1 MAFPSPERL
10 AAIARQATIALG
22 DRLQPRSRDLWE
34 VMLLRR
40 TEVSGGEPDY
50 LHPLA
55 QPIVLV
61 PRWAAQAAAGVGEA
75 VDGGV
80 IETAA
85 AAGAIGYYAVRLQDD
100 LVDEG
105 IGDPAAV
112 AVLSSAV
119 LAAAQS
125 ALGSMGLSV
134 KFWEWQSD
142 VMLRYAE
149 AMQFEAEIRSKP
161 DGYDEAAF
169 ERVLDRSR
177 PLVVPGVAVL
187 DAAGTWPLQPD
198 FEQMIMAA
206 TGALQINN
214 DLGHAVKDLNQGN
227 RTWVHT
233 LLGVSAGT
241 TLNRGRLIGGV
252 DRVLDRMRGR
262 LTEVADLA
270 VALGLPEAAAWAK
283 AAERAAGERLERM
296 LISLLQMPPEA

>member
-1 MAFPSPERL
+1 MAIPSPQRL

-34 VMLLRR
+34 AMLLRR
-40 TEVSGGEPDY
+40 SEVSGGEPDY

-61 PRWAAQAAAGVGEA
+61 PRWAAQAAAVVGKA
-75 VDGGV
+75 VDRGLV
-80 IETAA
+80 EAAA
-85 AAGAIGYYAVRLQDD
+85 AAGAIGYYAVRFQDD

-125 ALGSMGLSV
+125 TLGSMGPTV
-134 KFWEWQSD
+134 RFWEWHCE

-169 ERVLDRSR
+169 GRVLDRSR

-233 LLGVSAGT
+233 LLGVRAGT
-241 TLNRGRLIGGV
+241 PLNRGRLIGGV
-252 DRVLDRMRGR
+252 DRVLDRMRER
-262 LTEVADLA
+262 LAVVADLA
-270 VALGLPEAAAWAK
+270 VALELSEAAAWAG
-283 AAERAAGERLERM
+283 ATERAAGERLERM
-296 LISLLQMPPEA
+296 LISLLQMPAGA

>member
-1 MAFPSPERL
+1 MAIPSPQRL
-10 AAIARQATIALG
+10 AAIARQATTALG
-22 DRLQPRSRDLWE
+22 DRLQPRSRHLWE
-34 VMLLRR
+34 AMLLRR
-40 TEVSGGEPDY
+40 SEVSGGEPDY

-61 PRWAAQAAAGVGEA
+61 PRWAAQAAAGVGA
-75 VDGGV
+75 TVDRGLV
-80 IETAA
+80 ETAA

-125 ALGSMGLSV
+125 TLGSMGPSV
-134 KFWEWQSD
+134 RFWEWHCD
-142 VMLRYAE
+142 VLLRYAE
-149 AMQFEAEIRSKP
+149 AMQFEADIRSTP
-161 DGYDEAAF
+161 DVYDEDAF

-187 DAAGTWPLQPD
+187 DAAGAWPLHPD

-206 TGALQINN
+206 TGALQIVN
-214 DLGHAVKDLNQGN
+214 DLGHAVTDLAQGN

-233 LLGVSAGT
+233 LLGVSDGP
-241 TLNRGRLIGGV
+241 LNRGRLIGGV
-252 DRVLDRMRGR
+252 DRVLDRMRDR
-262 LTEVADLA
+262 LVKVADLA
-270 VALGLPEAAAWAK
+270 VALGLSEAAAWAG
-283 AAERAAGERLERM
+283 ATERAAGDRFERL
-296 LISLLQMPPEA
+296 LISLLRRPAGA

>member
-1 MAFPSPERL
+1 M
-10 AAIARQATIALG
+10 
-22 DRLQPRSRDLWE
+22 
-34 VMLLRR
+34 
-40 TEVSGGEPDY
+40 
-50 LHPLA
+50 
-55 QPIVLV
+55 LV

-105 IGDPAAV
+105 VGDPAAV

-149 AMQFEAEIRSKP
+149 AMQFEAEIRSNP

-198 FEQMIMAA
+198 FEQMIVAA

-227 RTWVHT
+227 RTGST
-233 LLGVSAGT
+233 PCSG
-241 TLNRGRLIGGV
+241 
-252 DRVLDRMRGR
+252 
-262 LTEVADLA
+262 
-270 VALGLPEAAAWAK
+270 
-283 AAERAAGERLERM
+283 
-296 LISLLQMPPEA
+296 